1 MADDK
6 DPTVRH
12 IKGGAPEYPEGTHP
26 TKPVSEQTWGP
37 NRFSYS
43 DLDDDQKPD
52 PTSVI
57 SQVEPDPI
65 EEENQKVLREGAQ
78 QGAERA
84 QQERQE
90 QQAQAQAEPAGRKA
104 RQS

>member
-1 MADDK
+1 M
-6 DPTVRH
+6 
-12 IKGGAPEYPEGTHP
+12 
-26 TKPVSEQTWGP
+26 
-37 NRFSYS
+37 
-43 DLDDDQKPD
+43 
-52 PTSVI
+52 I

-65 EEENQKVLREGAQ
+65 EEETQKVLREDAQ

>member
-12 IKGGAPEYPEGTHP
+12 IKGAAPEYPEGTHP
-26 TKPVSEQTWGP
+26 TKPVSEVTWGP

-65 EEENQKVLREGAQ
+65 EEETQKVLKQDAEQGVQ
-78 QGAERA
+78 QR
-84 QQERQE
+84 E
-90 QQAQAQAEPAGRKA
+90 QQQQQSQPEPAAAGRK
-104 RQS
+104 RS